1 MKNHQQPSRFI
12 AEIAFGTII
21 AATLFIPVGKAQASN
36 NAIQTNNTIT
46 IGSPSNL
53 EASEI
58 KSRQIKSPKLIARRT
73 VNLSGRWRASD
84 GGTYYL
90 KQIGNEL
97 WWFGESPNQGATW
110 SNIFHGQ
117 IQGKQ
122 IAGKW
127 VDVPKGRNNLAGEIT
142 LKVLSPN
149 RLRAVRKTG
158 GFGGSVWIRI
168 R

>member
-1 MKNHQQPSRFI
+1 MKNNQQSSRFI

-36 NAIQTNNTIT
+36 NPIQTDNKIT
-46 IGSPSNL
+46 IGSSSNL

-58 KSRQIKSPKLIARRT
+58 KSPKLIAEA

-142 LKVLSPN
+142 LKVLSSN
-149 RLRAVRKTG
+149 RLKAVRRTG
-158 GFGGSVWIRI
+158 GFGGSVWTRI